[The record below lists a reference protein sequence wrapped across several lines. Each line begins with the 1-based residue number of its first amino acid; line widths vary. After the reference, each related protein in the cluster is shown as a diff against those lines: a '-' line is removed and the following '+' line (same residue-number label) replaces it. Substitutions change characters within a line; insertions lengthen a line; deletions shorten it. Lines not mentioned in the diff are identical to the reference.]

1 MFRLIFPSRHRRGRG
16 LFGAASNPKRSTAEE
31 SQQLADNAL
40 AQALWFVRRS
50 AAIANMITLEDCVGL
65 CGLTEEEVLAI
76 AEHEHLPEIAAASL
90 AAYLLSQQQG
100 SEKVLNMIV
109 DDIRQAQ
116 HIRGDK
122 EHVTTLLHV
131 LHHFL
136 KTHPEARP
144 SHHPWS
150 KRF

>member
-65 CGLTEEEVLAI
+65 CGLTEEEVLAV
-76 AEHEHLPEIAAASL
+76 AEHEHLPEVVATAL
-90 AAYLLSQQQG
+90 AQYLLSREHG
-100 SEKVLNMIV
+100 SEDIRDMIV
-109 DDIRQAQ
+109 EDIRQAQ
-116 HIRGDK
+116 WSENE
-122 EHVTTLLHV
+122 EHVLTLLHV

-136 KTHPEARP
+136 LTHPEARP
-144 SHHPWS
+144 SDHPWS
-150 KRF
+150 HRF